1 MRRRLRFVS
10 DLWKSLVFILTI
22 RAAAKPCR
30 SRRIPPV
37 NSETPSASGVGQ
49 LS

>member
-1 MRRRLRFVS
+1 MRRRSRLLA
-10 DLWKSLVFILTI
+10 DLWKSLVFIVTI

-30 SRRIPPV
+30 SRRIPPT
-37 NSETPSASGVGQ
+37 NPDASSVSGAGQ